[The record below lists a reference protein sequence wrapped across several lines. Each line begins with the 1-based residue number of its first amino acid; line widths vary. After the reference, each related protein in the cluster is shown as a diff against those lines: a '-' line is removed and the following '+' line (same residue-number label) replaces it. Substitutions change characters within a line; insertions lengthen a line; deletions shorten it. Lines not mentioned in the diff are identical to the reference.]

1 MSDRQGG
8 PAGEQPLGASAER
21 TTDGDLDVAQSRR
34 ILVELQQKLESL
46 PAIEQ
51 AKGILMARFSLD
63 AQRAF
68 SLLVRWSQVNNLKL
82 RAVSDSLVGAA
93 DDAAA
98 LDRTIQSLQ
107 QRTTRDAVPH
117 RTDREGRP

>member
-8 PAGEQPLGASAER
+8 SAGDQPRGASADR
-21 TTDGDLDVAQSRR
+21 TTDGDLDVVQSRR

-117 RTDREGRP
+117 RTDRDGRP